1 MNRYVIIATRHTE
14 EECADSSTNVGKLN
28 RYLEDAGWTVKFM
41 RNCKSIF
48 EAYSNA
54 IKELQPEDED
64 RIILCHDDI
73 EVLYKTET
81 FNEVVNH
88 WLDKEKC
95 GIVGVAGAPI
105 LLKDSNW
112 VSSFKKSKREAGG
125 SIWHGNSMTDCYMS
139 FYGNATQ
146 AVQVDGV
153 FMATTGKV
161 LKNIELRKPK
171 VFESNWHWYDA
182 YYCIQ
187 AHLKGYNNYI
197 MPLTL
202 RHDSGGNYD
211 QLYFA
216 DKNNFNKLF
225 GKYLPVV
232 VRKLQK

>member
-14 EECADSSTNVGKLN
+14 EECADLGTNVGKLN

-105 LLKDSNW
+105 FLKDRDWETTSLK
-112 VSSFKKSKREAGG
+112 VS
-125 SIWHGNSMTDCYMS
+125 
-139 FYGNATQ
+139 
-146 AVQVDGV
+146 
-153 FMATTGKV
+153 V
-161 LKNIELRKPK
+161 L
-171 VFESNWHWYDA
+171 
-182 YYCIQ
+182 
-187 AHLKGYNNYI
+187 
-197 MPLTL
+197 
-202 RHDSGGNYD
+202 
-211 QLYFA
+211 
-216 DKNNFNKLF
+216 
-225 GKYLPVV
+225 
-232 VRKLQK
+232 